1 MNLLTEQ
8 YQVFVE
14 QVCDRFNLDPKCREE
29 LVAGLEKYD
38 RAMCEAEGRLL
49 PREWLI
55 RNIRNGEHLTENGNW
70 GVNVPAKRFPSHD
83 SAYGAYREL
92 FGEGGEG
99 WDKGYR
105 IEEAP
110 EYRYESDS
118 HIGELVKKA
127 KELGGRM
134 DEGNWAEIDRDDAE
148 WISHDLAEY
157 CTDMEK
163 RLTTGTRDTSFDD
176 AVGALERSIA
186 KAEKILARRDA
197 REKNPYT
204 RYEIVGK
211 R

>member
-1 MNLLTEQ
+1 MNLLTGK

-14 QVCDRFNLDPKCREE
+14 QVCDRFKLDPKCREE
-29 LVAGLEKYD
+29 LVTGLEKYD
-38 RAMCEAEGRLL
+38 KAMCEAEGRLL

-55 RNIRNGEHLTENGNW
+55 RNIKNGEHLTENGNW

-83 SAYGAYREL
+83 SAYGTYRDL

-118 HIGELVKKA
+118 HVGELVKKA
-127 KELGGRM
+127 KDLGEQMGATHWEES
-134 DEGNWAEIDRDDAE
+134 DKDDVE
-148 WISHDLAEY
+148 WISSDLAEH
-157 CTDMEK
+157 CADLEK

-176 AVGALERSIA
+176 EVGALKRTVE
-186 KAEKILARRDA
+186 KAEKLLARPRA
-197 REKNPYT
+197 RYNKYQ
-204 RYEIVGK
+204 IVGW

>member
-1 MNLLTEQ
+1 MNLLTGQ

-29 LVAGLEKYD
+29 LVEGLEKYD
-38 RAMCEAEGRLL
+38 KAMCEAEGRLL

-83 SAYGAYREL
+83 SAYGTYREL

-127 KELGGRM
+127 KELGEQMGSTHWEEADK
-134 DEGNWAEIDRDDAE
+134 DEVE
-148 WISHDLAEY
+148 WVSHDLAEH
-157 CTDMEK
+157 CADMEK

-186 KAEKILARRDA
+186 KAEKLLPRPRARYNKYQIAGWR
-197 REKNPYT
+197 
-204 RYEIVGK
+204 
-211 R
+211 

>member
-99 WDKGYR
+99 WDQGYR

-118 HIGELVKKA
+118 HIGELVKRA
-127 KELGGRM
+127 KELG
-134 DEGNWAEIDRDDAE
+134 
-148 WISHDLAEY
+148 
-157 CTDMEK
+157 
-163 RLTTGTRDTSFDD
+163 
-176 AVGALERSIA
+176 
-186 KAEKILARRDA
+186 
-197 REKNPYT
+197 
-204 RYEIVGK
+204 
-211 R
+211 

>member
-29 LVAGLEKYD
+29 LVAGLDKYD

-99 WDKGYR
+99 WDQGYR

-148 WISHDLAEY
+148 WIAHDLAEY
-157 CTDMEK
+157 CTDMES
-163 RLTTGTRDTSFDD
+163 RLTTGTRDTGFDD
-176 AVGALERSIA
+176 AVGALERSIG

-197 REKNPYT
+197 REKNPYKKYQIAG
-204 RYEIVGK
+204 R

>member
-14 QVCDRFNLDPKCREE
+14 QVCDRYKLDPKCREE

-99 WDKGYR
+99 WDQGYR

-134 DEGNWAEIDRDDAE
+134 GSTHWEEADKDEVE
-148 WISHDLAEY
+148 WVSHDLAEH
-157 CTDMEK
+157 CIDLER

-176 AVGALERSIA
+176 EVGALKRTVE
-186 KAEKILARRDA
+186 KAEKLLARPRA
-197 REKNPYT
+197 RYNKYQIAGW
-204 RYEIVGK
+204 R
-211 R
+211 